1 MLSLILACLHHLTL
15 LGLII
20 MVGRQAVLLEQT
32 PLPILPLSKLD
43 KGVGMGSGLIL
54 VIGLSRVIWGEKG
67 WAFYQ
72 SNPFFWAK
80 MVTFLLIGLLS
91 IGPTVMFVRW
101 HKQSAA
107 NTTFT
112 PPLNELQKSK
122 NFIRVELALVGFL
135 FVFAAAMAR
144 WPF

>member
-1 MLSLILACLHHLTL
+1 MSSGAKKAGLLPIQPLL
-15 LGLII
+15 LGKDGDL
-20 MVGRQAVLLEQT
+20 
-32 PLPILPLSKLD
+32 
-43 KGVGMGSGLIL
+43 
-54 VIGLSRVIWGEKG
+54 
-67 WAFYQ
+67 
-72 SNPFFWAK
+72 
-80 MVTFLLIGLLS
+80 LLIGLLS

-122 NFIRVELALVGFL
+122 NFIRVELVLVGFL

>member
-1 MLSLILACLHHLTL
+1 MLSLILACLQHLTL

-91 IGPTVMFVRW
+91 IGPTLMFVNWCSLASYSCSLPRW
-101 HKQSAA
+101 
-107 NTTFT
+107 
-112 PPLNELQKSK
+112 
-122 NFIRVELALVGFL
+122 LAGPSRL
-135 FVFAAAMAR
+135 
-144 WPF
+144 